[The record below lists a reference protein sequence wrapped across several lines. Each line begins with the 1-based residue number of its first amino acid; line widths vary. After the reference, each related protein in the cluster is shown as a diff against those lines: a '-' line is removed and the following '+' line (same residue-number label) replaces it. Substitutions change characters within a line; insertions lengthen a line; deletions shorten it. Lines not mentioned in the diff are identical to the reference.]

1 VLPRL
6 ILLMTI
12 GRSLSAI
19 DKPVVLV
26 LQETIQLSIAHE
38 RLTDLLAP
46 LTSPG
51 DEQQDLEHII
61 PGDA

>member
-1 VLPRL
+1 
-6 ILLMTI
+6 MTI